1 MSGRIIS
8 AADACARCAGQL
20 TFRPVKA
27 ILILRREVFFV
38 KKKRNSLRATL
49 AAAHRAL
56 RHKRTVAAVYFA
68 LRFLVIVVMVAQFF
82 NRDFES
88 VFLCGLTLVLFLLP
102 TVFERA
108 LMIDLPNTM
117 EIIIMLFIFAAE
129 ILGEISSFYTTFKHW
144 DTILH
149 TVNGFLCAA
158 IGFALVDML
167 NRTDKFS
174 LSLSPVFMSIVAFCF
189 SMTIGVL
196 WEFFECAMDQ
206 LLFLDMQK
214 DTVINTIS
222 SVMLDPSGLNNRV
235 MIPDIVD
242 TIVVTADGQQI
253 SLGLGGY
260 LDVGILDTMKD
271 LFVNFIGAAVF
282 SLIGYFYVKSRG
294 QGKFASRF
302 IPQVL
307 DIQPEDID
315 QRQSKIGTRL
325 KNFHG
330 KKE

>member
-1 MSGRIIS
+1 MAKQKQGIR
-8 AADACARCAGQL
+8 AA
-20 TFRPVKA
+20 
-27 ILILRREVFFV
+27 
-38 KKKRNSLRATL
+38 L
-49 AAAHRAL
+49 AAAHDAL
-56 RHKRTVAAVYFA
+56 RRKRTVAVVYFT
-68 LRFLVIVVMVAQFF
+68 LRLLVIAVMVAQFF
-82 NRDFES
+82 NGDFES

-129 ILGEISSFYTTFKHW
+129 ILGEISSFYTTFKSW

-149 TVNGFLCAA
+149 TINGFLCAA

-167 NRTDKFS
+167 NRTEKFS

-196 WEFFECAMDQ
+196 WEFFECGMDQ
-206 LLFLDMQK
+206 LMMLDMQK
-214 DTVINTIS
+214 DAVVHSIS

-235 MIPDIVD
+235 LIKDIVD

-260 LDVGILDTMKD
+260 LDIGILDTMKD
-271 LFVNFIGAAVF
+271 LFVNFIGAVVF
-282 SLIGYFYVKSRG
+282 SVIGYFYVKTRG

-302 IPQVL
+302 IPQVVEV
-307 DIQPEDID
+307 QPEDLNP
-315 QRQSKIGTRL
+315 RQPK
-325 KNFHG
+325 FG
-330 KKE
+330 KKAKKSQGPKE

>member
-1 MSGRIIS
+1 MSNHKKGMRAVFAS
-8 AADACARCAGQL
+8 AYDA
-20 TFRPVKA
+20 
-27 ILILRREVFFV
+27 LRR
-38 KKKRNSLRATL
+38 
-49 AAAHRAL
+49 
-56 RHKRTVAAVYFA
+56 KRTVAAVYFT
-68 LRFLVIVVMVAQFF
+68 LRFLVIAVMVAQFF
-82 NRDFES
+82 NGDFES
-88 VFLCGLTLVLFLLP
+88 VFLCALTLVLFLLP

-149 TVNGFLCAA
+149 TLNGFLCAA

-167 NRTDKFS
+167 NRTEKFS

-196 WEFFECAMDQ
+196 WEFFECGMDQ
-206 LLFLDMQK
+206 LMMLDMQK
-214 DTVINTIS
+214 DTVVHSIS
-222 SVMLDPSGLNNRV
+222 SVMLDPSGRNNRV
-235 MIPDIVD
+235 LIENIVD

-271 LFVNFIGAAVF
+271 LFVNFIGAVVF
-282 SLIGYFYVKSRG
+282 SIIGYFYVKTRG

-302 IPQVL
+302 IPQVVEV
-307 DIQPEDID
+307 QPEDID
-315 QRQSKIGTRL
+315 PRQPKI
-325 KNFHG
+325 F
-330 KKE
+330 KKAKKSPPPRE